1 MFMALE
7 LAQQMQKVTA
17 AQAATAAAAAAEQDL
32 RQVTEV
38 DNTAGHNS
46 SGAGLVQAE
55 QGKNELQESK
65 GSRQQAAGS
74 RQQAAQEPYKSPVR
88 AEAATRELER
98 VRGRAEEA
106 KTEPE
111 KLVQS
116 AASSGQQ
123 KALRLPIGM
132 AGPASAVFGHK

>member
-1 MFMALE
+1 VGRGWYRQNKAKTSFRNPR
-7 LAQQMQKVTA
+7 A
-17 AQAATAAAAAAEQDL
+17 AGSRQQAA
-32 RQVTEV
+32 
-38 DNTAGHNS
+38 
-46 SGAGLVQAE
+46 
-55 QGKNELQESK
+55 

>member
-1 MFMALE
+1 MALE
-7 LAQQMQKVTA
+7 LAQQMRKVTA
-17 AQAATAAAAAAEQDL
+17 AQAATASAAAAAAEQDL

-46 SGAGLVQAE
+46 SGAGLVQAA
-55 QGKNELQESK
+55 QGKDELQEYK
-65 GSRQQAAGS
+65 GS

>member
-1 MFMALE
+1 MALE
-7 LAQQMQKVTA
+7 LAQQMRKVTA
-17 AQAATAAAAAAEQDL
+17 AQAATASAAAAAAEQDL
-32 RQVTEV
+32 RQVTGKM

-46 SGAGLVQAE
+46 SGAGLVQAA
-55 QGKNELQESK
+55 QGKDELQEYK
-65 GSRQQAAGS
+65 GS
-74 RQQAAQEPYKSPVR
+74 RQQAAQEPYKAPVR
-88 AEAATRELER
+88 AEAATGELER